1 MRRPAPA
8 LIAAAVFALAAVLAA
23 GVAFLAVAAVEQRS
37 AAAVRSRLLADGIT
51 WATVSTDGLRLTLT
65 GTAPTESARFR
76 AFSLAGSVVATGR
89 VHDGLAVPP
98 VSAIEPPRF
107 SVEILRNDDGISLI
121 GLVPGAQGRVEL
133 ATRIAA
139 LTPGVAIGDMLESA
153 AFPAPE
159 GWQAALDFG
168 LEALTLLPR
177 AKISIAADR
186 VAITAISGSTAE
198 QRGLESALAARA
210 PKGLTVAIAISAPRP
225 VLTPFTL
232 RFVLD
237 GDGARFDA
245 CSADSD
251 AARDRIIAAA
261 VAAGA
266 DGKIACTIGL
276 GVPSPSWADAAS
288 VGIAALAKLGG
299 GSLTFADADIT
310 LLAAAD
316 TPQAT
321 FDRVVGELQAALPP
335 VFSLAAT
342 LPPKPVASAQGP
354 AEFTATLAADGQVQ
368 LRGRLTDPLLRNA
381 VDSYARAR
389 FGASRVYTATRL
401 DPELPVGWPVRVLAG
416 LESLGEL
423 VSGDLLVRADTVEIS
438 GVTGSLDAR
447 ARITQVLSG
456 KLGQGQTFKVSVRYD
471 EALDPLAALP
481 TPAECMADI
490 SATLTRQ
497 KITFAPG
504 STEIAAAAGGTLDAL
519 AKILIDCPDLKLE
532 IAGHT
537 DAQGSSEGNR
547 ALSQARAEAVLMAL
561 QGRRVPV
568 TGLTAAGYGEDRP
581 LADNGSDAG
590 REANR
595 RIEFTRLFDAVQNPA
610 AGAFAAAGLPP
621 VPPGTPDPGS
631 AAPALRPPAKPD
643 NPEPE
648 AGAGG
653 PDFAADT
660 SPSLAPAAVTLRPRP
675 RPETR

>member
-1 MRRPAPA
+1 MRLSPA
-8 LIAAAVFALAAVLAA
+8 LIAAAAFALAAVLAL
-23 GVAFLAVAAVEQRS
+23 GVAVLAVTAVEQRS

-51 WATVSTDGLRLTLT
+51 WVSVSPDGLRLDLS
-65 GTAPTESARFR
+65 GTAPTEAARFR
-76 AFSLAGSVVATGR
+76 AVALAGSVVAAGR
-89 VHDGLAVPP
+89 VQDGLDVTP

-107 SVEILRNDDGISLI
+107 SVEILRNEDGISLI
-121 GLVPGAQGRVEL
+121 GLVPGAEGGAEL
-133 ATRIAA
+133 ATRISA
-139 LTPGVAIGDMLESA
+139 LMPDVVIGDMLESA
-153 AFPAPE
+153 PFPAPE
-159 GWQAALDFG
+159 RWESALSFG
-168 LEALTLLPR
+168 LEALTLLAR

-186 VAITAISGSTAE
+186 VAITAIAGSIAE
-198 QRGLESALAARA
+198 KRGLESALAART

-266 DGKIACTIGL
+266 EGKIACTIGL
-276 GVPSPSWADAAS
+276 GVPSPSWAEAAS
-288 VGIAALAKLGG
+288 VGIAALAELGG
-299 GSLTFADADIT
+299 GSLTFADADIS

-316 TPQAT
+316 TPQDR
-321 FDRVVGELQAALPP
+321 FDRVVGELHAALPP

-342 LPPKPVASAQGP
+342 QPPKPVASILGP
-354 AEFTATLAADGQVQ
+354 AEFTASLAANGQVQ

-481 TPAECMADI
+481 TPEECMADI

-519 AKILIDCPDLKLE
+519 AKTLIDCPDLRLE

-561 QGRRVPV
+561 QGRRAPV
-568 TGLTAAGYGEDRP
+568 AGLTAVGYGEERP
-581 LADNGSDAG
+581 LADNDSDAG

-595 RIEFTRLFDAVQNPA
+595 RIEFTRRFDAAQDPA
-610 AGAFAAAGLPP
+610 AGAAAAAGLLP
-621 VPPGTPDPGS
+621 
-631 AAPALRPPAKPD
+631 APAAALPPSGDAPEALPPIAPD
-643 NPEPE
+643 NPDPDA
-648 AGAGG
+648 AGAVLDF
-653 PDFAADT
+653 PDES
-660 SPSLAPAAVTLRPRP
+660 SPSLAPTANTQRPHPRP
-675 RPETR
+675 QTR

>member
-1 MRRPAPA
+1 MRLPPA
-8 LIAAAVFALAAVLAA
+8 LIAAAAFALAAVLAL
-23 GVAFLAVAAVEQRS
+23 GVALLAAALVEQRS
-37 AAAVRSRLLADGIT
+37 AAAVRSRLLGDGIT
-51 WATVSTDGLRLTLT
+51 WATVSPDGLRLELS
-65 GTAPTESARFR
+65 GTAPTEAARFR
-76 AFSLAGSVVATGR
+76 AVSLAGSVVAAGR
-89 VHDGLAVPP
+89 VQDGLEVTP

-107 SVEILRNDDGISLI
+107 SVEILRNEDGISLI
-121 GLVPGAQGRVEL
+121 GLVPGSAGRVEL
-133 ATRIAA
+133 ADRIAT
-139 LTPGVAIGDMLESA
+139 LTPGVTLGDMLESA

-186 VAITAISGSTAE
+186 VAITAISGSMAE
-198 QRGLESALAARA
+198 QRRLESALATRA
-210 PKGLTVAIAISAPRP
+210 PKGLTVDIAISAPRP

-245 CSADSD
+245 CSADTD
-251 AARDRIIAAA
+251 AARNRIIAAA
-261 VAAGA
+261 VTAGA
-266 DGKIACTIGL
+266 EGKIACTVGL
-276 GVPSPSWADAAS
+276 GVPSPSWAEAA
-288 VGIAALAKLGG
+288 VAGIAALAELGG
-299 GSLTFADADIT
+299 GSLTFADADVT

-342 LPPKPVASAQGP
+342 QPPKPVVSMQGP
-354 AEFTATLAADGQVQ
+354 AEFTASLTVEGQVQ

-401 DPELPVGWPVRVLAG
+401 DPELPTGWPVRVLAG

-447 ARITQVLSG
+447 ARITQVLSA
-456 KLGQGQTFKVSVRYD
+456 KLGQGQSFKVSVRYD

-481 TPAECMADI
+481 TPEECMADI
-490 SATLTRQ
+490 SAALTRQ

-519 AKILIDCPDLKLE
+519 AKTLIDCPDLALE

-568 TGLTAAGYGEDRP
+568 TGLTAVGYGEDRP

-595 RIEFTRLFDAVQNPA
+595 RIEFTRLIGAAENPA
-610 AGAFAAAGLPP
+610 AGA
-621 VPPGTPDPGS
+621 S
-631 AAPALRPPAKPD
+631 AAPPTAAAPASDSSEVPPAAAPD
-643 NPEPE
+643 NPDLDA
-648 AGAGG
+648 AGSTV
-653 PDFAADT
+653 DFSGDT
-660 SPSLAPAAVTLRPRP
+660 SPALAPAEITLRPRP

>member
-1 MRRPAPA
+1 MRLAPA
-8 LIAAAVFALAAVLAA
+8 LIAAASFALAAVLALA
-23 GVAFLAVAAVEQRS
+23 AAYLAVAAVEQRS

-51 WATVSTDGLRLTLT
+51 WAEVSADGLRIELT
-65 GTAPTESARFR
+65 GTAPTEAARFR
-76 AFSLAGSVVATGR
+76 AVSLAGSVVAAGR
-89 VHDGLAVPP
+89 VEDGLDVPP
-98 VSAIEPPRF
+98 ISAIEPPRF

-121 GLVPGAQGRVEL
+121 GLVPGAEGRAEL
-133 ATRIAA
+133 TTRIAA
-139 LTPGVAIGDMLESA
+139 LTPGVALGDMLESA
-153 AFPAPE
+153 AFPAPD

-168 LEALTLLPR
+168 LEALTMLAR

-186 VAITAISGSTAE
+186 VAITAISASTAE

-210 PKGLTVAIAISAPRP
+210 PTGLSVVIAISAPRP

-266 DGKIACTIGL
+266 KGKIACTVGL
-276 GVPSPSWADAAS
+276 GVPSPSWAKAAS
-288 VGIAALAKLGG
+288 AGISALAELGG
-299 GSLTFADADIT
+299 GSLTFSDGDIS

-335 VFSLAAT
+335 MFSLAASQ
-342 LPPKPVASAQGP
+342 PPKPTEGAQGP

-368 LRGRLTDPLLRNA
+368 LRGRLTDPLLRAA

-401 DPELPVGWPVRVLAG
+401 DAELPKGWPVRVLAG

-423 VSGDLLVRADTVEIS
+423 VSGDLVVRADTVEVS

-456 KLGQGQTFKVSVRYD
+456 KLGQGQSFKVSVQYD

-481 TPAECMADI
+481 TPEECMADI
-490 SATLTRQ
+490 SAALARQ

-504 STEIAAAAGGTLDAL
+504 SSEIAAAAGSTLDAL
-519 AKILIDCPDLKLE
+519 AKILIDCPDLRLE

-537 DAQGSSEGNR
+537 DAQGSNEGNR

-561 QGRRVPV
+561 QGRRAPV
-568 TGLTAAGYGEDRP
+568 AGLTAVGYGEDRP
-581 LADNGSDAG
+581 LADNDSDAG

-595 RIEFTRLFDAVQNPA
+595 RIEFNRRFDAATNPA
-610 AGAFAAAGLPP
+610 AGAIAAAGLAPE
-621 VPPGTPDPGS
+621 PPGTPNRARQS
-631 AAPALRPPAKPD
+631 PAVRPPAEPD
-643 NPEPE
+643 NPEPDAD
-648 AGAGG
+648 AGA
-653 PDFAADT
+653 PDFSADT
-660 SPSLAPAAVTLRPRP
+660 SPSVAPAEITLRPRP
-675 RPETR
+675 RPATR